1 MNKKWEREQLNKL
14 YVHIVL
20 VPLNFFLFI
29 FCYTDS
35 DMEWFVVHCEK
46 KTYAIYIAL

>member
-1 MNKKWEREQLNKL
+1 MGKGTIKQIICSHRLSSIEL
-14 YVHIVL
+14 
-20 VPLNFFLFI
+20 FLSMFI